1 MLLFEIIEEY
11 MPAVWKP
18 GMTFMQMLLFI
29 QIVLLE
35 IGLMRSLFLLLT
47 GPHSS
52 NLDPIGHV
60 WAKLKERI
68 YTLYLDLESFD
79 GIKEPLKEQC
89 YKAIEEG

>member
-1 MLLFEIIEEY
+1 
-11 MPAVWKP
+11 
-18 GMTFMQMLLFI
+18 
-29 QIVLLE
+29 
-35 IGLMRSLFLLLT
+35 MRSVFLLLT

-52 NLDPIGHV
+52 ILDPIWHV

-79 GIKEPLKEQC
+79 DIKELLKEQC

>member
-1 MLLFEIIEEY
+1 MLLFKIIEKY

-18 GMTFMQMLLFI
+18 NVTFIQMLLFI

-35 IGLMRSLFLLLT
+35 IGLMRSVFLLLT

-52 NLDPIGHV
+52 ILDPIWHA

-68 YTLYLDLESFD
+68 YTLYLNLESFD

-89 YKAIEEG
+89 YKAIEKG